1 MMRLSE
7 VRNTLER
14 IDFHPSRR
22 LGQNF
27 LIDGNI
33 LKILTDALDVH
44 GDDSIVEIGPGLGA
58 ATERLLCCG
67 GRVTAVEKDRALY
80 CFLRDRF
87 TGADSFELI
96 HADVLDLDLGS
107 FYGERQIRKVFS
119 NLPYSSGSR
128 ILVEHVKLDSPPHD
142 VVVTVQS
149 EVAQRMAAGPSQKG
163 RSFLGILVQAVYDVQ
178 LIRKISP
185 SCFWPVPEV
194 ESAIVRLTRHSD
206 LFAGR
211 AEKCDFIRF
220 SKMIFKHRRKQIASI
235 LRRCLPASGRYAA
248 HVENILEVCGISPQS
263 RPGDLLLEQWILLT
277 AQLKKFDDLNP
288 SRKLKETR
296 N

>member
-7 VRNTLER
+7 VRNTLKR

-44 GDDSIVEIGPGLGA
+44 GHDSIVEIGPGLGA
-58 ATERLLCCG
+58 ATEGLLCCAD
-67 GRVTAVEKDRALY
+67 RVTAVEKDRALY

-87 TGADSFELI
+87 AGADNFELI
-96 HADVLDLDLGS
+96 NADVLDLDLGS
-107 FYGERQIRKVFS
+107 FYGERQIQKVFS

-128 ILVEHVKLDSPPHD
+128 ILVEHVKLDSPPPD

-149 EVAQRMAAGPSQKG
+149 EVAQRIVAGPSQKG
-163 RSFLGILVQAVYDVQ
+163 RSFLGILVQAVYDAQ

-211 AEKCDFIRF
+211 AEKSDFIRF

-235 LRRCLPASGRYAA
+235 LRRCLPASGQYAV
-248 HVENILEVCGISPQS
+248 HVENMLEVCGISPQS

-288 SRKLKETR
+288 SRELKEPKH
-296 N
+296 